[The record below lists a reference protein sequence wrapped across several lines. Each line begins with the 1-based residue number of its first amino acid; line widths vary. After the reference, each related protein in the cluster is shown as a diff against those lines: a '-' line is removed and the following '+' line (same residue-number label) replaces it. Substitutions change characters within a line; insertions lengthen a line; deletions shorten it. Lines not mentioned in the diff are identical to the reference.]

1 MRREIPPDSEPEE
14 SKARSRG
21 LTHRPIST
29 TTARELQGVLR
40 GLMFL
45 GMNTKNGS
53 AKVSPTL
60 KKAEALLRGVLHSNV
75 IVGLDL
81 KGQLVEEQG
90 WETIDAAAFLV
101 RAAQAHVLIECVR
114 AGSLPF
120 SAIKTDLTKTIGQL
134 SSSITAVV

>member
-1 MRREIPPDSEPEE
+1 MSNRLPADSEPE
-14 SKARSRG
+14 KKPDRG

-29 TTARELQGVLR
+29 TTARELQGIVK
-40 GLMFL
+40 GLLIL

-53 AKVSPTL
+53 SVRKSPTL
-60 KKAEALLRGVLHSNV
+60 QKAEALLRGVLHSNV

-90 WETIDAAAFLV
+90 WETIDATAFLV

-114 AGSLPF
+114 AGALPF
-120 SAIKTDLTKTIGQL
+120 SAIKSDLSKTIGQL
-134 SSSITAVV
+134 SNSINAIV